1 MANYDKLKLGMIVAL
16 GLANVLQAQSD
27 CSKNNG
33 CGTWVSQ
40 GQRGGCGA
48 SYDACHWVEC
58 NSPCGSGGAYND
70 RCDHSV
76 YCF

>member
-27 CSKNNG
+27 CSKSNG

-40 GQRGGCGA
+40 GQRAGCGA
-48 SYDACHWVEC
+48 S
-58 NSPCGSGGAYND
+58 
-70 RCDHSV
+70 
-76 YCF
+76 